1 MKTAISIPDDIFH
14 TADHIAKR
22 LGISRSEF
30 YSKAVSSYISTHQN
44 EAVTK
49 ALDEI
54 YEKETSQIDPVI
66 KLMQFK
72 SLAMEQW

>member
-1 MKTAISIPDDIFH
+1 M
-14 TADHIAKR
+14 
-22 LGISRSEF
+22 SRSEF
-30 YSKAVSSYISTHQN
+30 YSKAVSSYITTHQN
-44 EAVTK
+44 EAVTR

>member
-22 LGISRSEF
+22 LGMSRSEF
-30 YSKAVSSYISTHQN
+30 YSKAVSSYISKHQN

-54 YEKETSQIDPVI
+54 YEKETSQVDPVI

-72 SLAMEQW
+72 SLAIEQW